1 MTHYL
6 KILVSAFLISLTF
19 SIPAKAVIE
28 DTTAVASSACSA
40 TGNMVAAGGDCRVTP
55 STFSAKIYEI
65 GLCTAHPYGAAK
77 TSATFDASTC
87 VVIYTDAA
95 PAAVDLAAAIGTN
108 TTLPGTASAP
118 AQGTYGF
125 PYIKLGT
132 DFTVAGSFTNTPAG
146 GSATTYYSIGSN
158 NVNTTG
164 PAVAQTDSLRN
175 FDRNGDGSTC
185 TSGYL
190 GAAVL
195 GGTMDGFITD
205 ASFARSQDNEN
216 TVVAGLCDKSTRLVA
231 VMNLS
236 VPFTVTS
243 QTYAVN
249 FNFVLTNYGAQFI
262 DGNNVAGA
270 PEQFGSAPFAGY
282 FTVLNAD

>member
-28 DTTAVASSACSA
+28 DTTAVASSACPA

-95 PAAVDLAAAIGTN
+95 PAAVDLAATIGTN

-118 AQGTYGF
+118 SEGTYGF

-132 DFTVAGSFTNTPAG
+132 DFSVAGSFTNTPTG
-146 GSATTYYSIGSN
+146 GVATTYYSRSN
-158 NVNTTG
+158 GTVGTTA
-164 PAVAQTDSLRN
+164 PAVAKTDSLKN
-175 FDRNGDGSTC
+175 FGDSNC
-185 TSGYL
+185 SSGYV
-190 GAAVL
+190 GAAVV

-205 ASFARSQDNEN
+205 TTFTRSID
-216 TVVAGLCDKSTRLVA
+216 TDKSGNPVICNKSDRLVA
-231 VMNLS
+231 VMNLAA
-236 VPFTVTS
+236 PFTVTS
-243 QTYAVN
+243 QTIAVN
-249 FNFVLTNYGAQFI
+249 FNFILTNYGAQFV
-262 DGNNVAGA
+262 DGNSTAGA
-270 PEQFGSAPFAGY
+270 PEEFASAPFAGY